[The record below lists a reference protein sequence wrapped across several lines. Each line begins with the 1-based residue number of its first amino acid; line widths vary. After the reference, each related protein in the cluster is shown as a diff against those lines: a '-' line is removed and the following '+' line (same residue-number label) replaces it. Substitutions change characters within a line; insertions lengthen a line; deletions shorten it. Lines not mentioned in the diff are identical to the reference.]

1 MKRTLIILSLLAI
14 LLSCINLESDTDE
27 LKVETLLQTTQSW
40 DGSELP
46 SYPEGKPEISILK
59 VSIPPHSEL
68 DLHKHEVINAGILL
82 AGNLTVITENN
93 DTLKMQTGDVLSEVV
108 GTWHYGVNE
117 GEQVAE
123 IVVFY
128 AGTVG
133 APLSIHTEK
142 SE

>member
-82 AGNLTVITENN
+82 GGNLTVITENS
-93 DTLKMQTGDVLSEVV
+93 DTLKMETGDVLSEVV

-117 GEQVAE
+117 GEEVAE

-128 AGTVG
+128 AGTAG
-133 APLSIHTEK
+133 APLSIHAEK

>member
-1 MKRTLIILSLLAI
+1 MMKRTLIILSLLAFLI
-14 LLSCINLESDTDE
+14 SCMNLDSETEE

-46 SYPEGKPEISILK
+46 DYPEGKPEISILK

-82 AGNLTVITENN
+82 TGELTVITENR
-93 DTLKMQTGDVLSEVV
+93 DTLQMKTGDVLSEVV

-117 GEQVAE
+117 GDDTAE

-128 AGTVG
+128 AGAVG
-133 APLSIHTEK
+133 TPLSVHAE
-142 SE
+142 

>member
-14 LLSCINLESDTDE
+14 LLSCINLESDTNE

-82 AGNLTVITENN
+82 AGNLTVITENS
-93 DTLKMQTGDVLSEVV
+93 DTLKMETGDVLSEVV

-117 GEQVAE
+117 GEEVAE

-128 AGTVG
+128 AGTAG
-133 APLSIHTEK
+133 APLSIHAEK

>member
-82 AGNLTVITENN
+82 AGNLTVITENS

-117 GEQVAE
+117 GDELAE

-128 AGTVG
+128 AGTAG

>member
-1 MKRTLIILSLLAI
+1 MKRTLIILFLLAI
-14 LLSCINLESDTDE
+14 LLSCMNLDSETEE

-46 SYPEGKPEISILK
+46 SYPDGKPEISILK

-68 DLHKHEVINAGILL
+68 DLHKHEEINAGILL
-82 AGNLTVITENN
+82 TGELTVITENR
-93 DTLKMQTGDVLSEVV
+93 DTLQMKTGDVLSEVV
-108 GTWHYGVNE
+108 GTWHFGVNKGDE
-117 GEQVAE
+117 VAE

-133 APLSIHTEK
+133 TPLSVHAE
-142 SE
+142 

>member
-1 MKRTLIILSLLAI
+1 MKRTLIILSLLAFLI
-14 LLSCINLESDTDE
+14 SCMNLDSETEE

-46 SYPEGKPEISILK
+46 DYPEGKPEISILK

-82 AGNLTVITENN
+82 TGELTVITENR
-93 DTLKMQTGDVLSEVV
+93 DTLQMKTGDVLSEVV

-117 GEQVAE
+117 GDDTAE

-128 AGTVG
+128 AGAVG
-133 APLSIHTEK
+133 TPLSVHAE
-142 SE
+142 

>member
-1 MKRTLIILSLLAI
+1 MKRTLIILSLLAF
-14 LLSCINLESDTDE
+14 LLSCMNLDSETEE

-46 SYPEGKPEISILK
+46 SYPDGKPEISILK

-82 AGNLTVITENN
+82 AGDLTVITENA
-93 DTLKMQTGDVLSEVV
+93 DTLKMKTGDVLSEVV

-117 GEQVAE
+117 GDDTAE

-133 APLSIHTEK
+133 TPLSVHAN
-142 SE
+142 

>member
-1 MKRTLIILSLLAI
+1 MKRTLIILSLLTI
-14 LLSCINLESDTDE
+14 LLSCIQIESETDE
-27 LKVETLLQTTQSW
+27 LQVETLLQTTQSW

-46 SYPEGKPEISILK
+46 SYPDGKPEISILK

-68 DLHKHEVINAGILL
+68 VLHKHEVINAGILL
-82 AGNLTVITENN
+82 AGNLTVITENS

-117 GEQVAE
+117 GDDVAE

-133 APLSIHTEK
+133 TPLSVHAE
-142 SE
+142 

>member
-14 LLSCINLESDTDE
+14 LLSCMNLDSETEE

-40 DGSELP
+40 DGNELP
-46 SYPEGKPEISILK
+46 SYPDGKPEISILK

-82 AGNLTVITENN
+82 TGDLTVITENS
-93 DTLKMQTGDVLSEVV
+93 DTLKMKTGDVLSEVV

-117 GEQVAE
+117 GDEVAE

-133 APLSIHTEK
+133 APLSVHAE
-142 SE
+142 

>member
-14 LLSCINLESDTDE
+14 LLSCMSVESETDGP
-27 LKVETLLQTTQSW
+27 KVETLLQATQSW

-59 VSIPPHSEL
+59 VSIPPHSQL

-82 AGNLTVITENN
+82 SGNLTVITENS
-93 DTLKMQTGDVLSEVV
+93 DTLKMKTGDVLSEVV

-117 GEQVAE
+117 GDDIAE

-133 APLSIHTEK
+133 TPLSIHAE
-142 SE
+142 